1 MVARG
6 EEIHLGFLNPVDKPV
21 FLINSPR
28 PTSAELTAQWLGLP
42 QPREWGPEYVID
54 QSERS

>member
-6 EEIHLGFLNPVDKPV
+6 EEINAGFPNPVDKPV
-21 FLINSPR
+21 FPIDSPR
-28 PTSAELTAQWLGLP
+28 PMSAEFTAQWLGLP
-42 QPREWGPEYVID
+42 QPRERGPKYVID